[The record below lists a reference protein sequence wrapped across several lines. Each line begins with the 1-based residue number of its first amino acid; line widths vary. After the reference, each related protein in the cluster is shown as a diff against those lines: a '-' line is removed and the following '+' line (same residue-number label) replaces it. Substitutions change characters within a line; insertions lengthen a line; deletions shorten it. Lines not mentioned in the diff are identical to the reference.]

1 MAISIQPLAPAT
13 RGIPFDIVIDIQTP
27 DTNDTLVGT
36 DISFLPRGGDD
47 SGVTRRVT
55 YNDTNKNIKLSGE
68 YKDLYDDDFI
78 IYVPRGAATRFVEGY
93 DDTDGNYVKPTLLS
107 DTAFAEQ
114 KLKFPSLVHP
124 TIIKSIEQLPADQD
138 LIFAMQ
144 DERDGLS
151 KIYDVEIKYN
161 ELDLEGNLI
170 SSNTYIDVLTHDVAT
185 STKQFQEI
193 LQNYFTATSPPIAY
207 SNSIVTQDVSAPERL
222 LELQTQ
228 TITIN
233 EGESF
238 NISLS
243 TDIPYSETTLIGYTI
258 TGISAADITTELTGN
273 FEFDSTKSLSTITI
287 TVVTDTL
294 TEGPETLLLTLNS
307 YPDLSVSVIIND
319 TSQSAVIISEAGAD
333 ASANVIFID
342 NTGIPL
348 FDSQGV
354 RITSNNISFTAAQI
368 NTKLGSI

>member
-27 DTNDTLVGT
+27 DASVVVT

-124 TIIKSIEQLPADQD
+124 TIIKSIEQLPDDQD

-161 ELDLEGNLI
+161 EIDLEDNLI

-207 SNSIVTQDVSAPERL
+207 SNSIASGDTDAPERF
-222 LELQTQ
+222 LELKTQ
-228 TITIN
+228 ATFVN

-238 NISLS
+238 TISLS
-243 TDIPYSETTLIGYTI
+243 TDTPYSETTLIGYTI

-273 FEFDSTKSLSTITI
+273 FEFDSTKSLSTITFT
-287 TVVTDTL
+287 TVSDAL
-294 TEGPETLLLTLNS
+294 SENGPETFLLTLNNYS
-307 YPDLSVSVIIND
+307 DLSVSVIIND
-319 TSQSAVIISEAGAD
+319 TSQSAVIISNAGSD
-333 ASANVIFID
+333 APSNTIFID
-342 NTGIPL
+342 NTSIPL

-354 RITSNNISFTAAQI
+354 RITSDNINFTAAQI